1 MGNVPEELAREFEQL
16 EPAMLDWAA
25 MITRD
30 DGLAEEAVQEAF
42 LRAIRA
48 ASRFNGNSSLK
59 TWLLK
64 ITRNCC
70 YNLIKK
76 RRRHRSVEA
85 DLADRPDGQ
94 SPPERS
100 AETAD
105 ELARLKRQV
114 DRLPDVQREAFVLRH
129 VHEMPYERI
138 AEIVGVPTGTVKS
151 RLHHAVASLRTAMLE
166 NES

>member
-1 MGNVPEELAREFEQL
+1 MKNVPEELAREFERL

-42 LRAIRA
+42 LLAIRA
-48 ASRFNGNSSLK
+48 ASRFNGDSSLK

-70 YNLIKK
+70 YNLIRKHRK
-76 RRRHRSVEA
+76 HRSVEA
-85 DLADRPDGQ
+85 DLADRPGGQ
-94 SPPERS
+94 ASPDHPL
-100 AETAD
+100 ETA
-105 ELARLKRQV
+105 EQFARLKRLV
-114 DRLPDVQREAFVLRH
+114 DRLPDAQREVFVLH
-129 VHEMPYERI
+129 HAHEMSYERV
-138 AEIVGVPTGTVKS
+138 AEIVDAPVGTVKS
-151 RLHHAVASLRTAMLE
+151 RLHHAVTKLRTAMTE